1 MFSRPLS
8 QTLQTMK
15 HQALAVLLALSA
27 LAVPLFPRSAQAEV
41 EVSFSFF
48 QNALDPY
55 GEWLEVGNYGTC
67 WRPTGVADGW
77 SPYTDGYWS
86 YTDAGWTWVSY
97 EDWGGVT
104 YHYGRWVRVVGV
116 GWVWVPD
123 YEWGPAWVSWR
134 SNDDYIG
141 WAPLPPEATWDND
154 IGFSTWVDTS
164 YDIGPGYYNFCHSY
178 DFGCPV
184 LAPVLCPPY
193 DCVNIFQ
200 QTVNITNICYD
211 RDRRGVFCGGPNYL
225 DVNRRCHRP
234 VPAFKLVNGDVNRF
248 SDRGRGRIPPQ
259 ALRGNQLEVFAPK
272 VARPANPKDL
282 PVKPRR
288 VVGADQVNRGWGQI
302 KEAAVRDKIKAQ
314 LRKETDGRT
323 PATAPARPVRA
334 EDLSAVPKVADP
346 KAPSPGA
353 IVRRR
358 SQDHPTTA
366 ATTRPVLPKVGEP
379 IPPERPTTGVDQ
391 STGNGLPDLPRALKD
406 GSEPR
411 VGPKL
416 FQAQP
421 SAPVANGPG
430 PERNRAPEVA
440 PSVERPTK
448 EERRDGPQRPTI
460 TVHPPSERPA
470 PPRNAER
477 PERPAPVQNQPAE
490 RPAPPRNVERPE
502 RPAPVQNPPAVERS
516 RPEPPARP
524 VQPSAPSAPSRPV
537 QNEIRRPQRE
547 SSQVNA
553 RALEIV
559 RQHQVQQR
567 QINVARQQQ
576 QFAPR
581 ANEIRQY
588 QARQQQP
595 VQIQRSIPRHYESR
609 APRQMQAAPPRVHA
623 APPPRP
629 TKSAPSV
636 QRSGG
641 DRGNGNR
648 QSEKSED
655 SRRGRH

>member
-1 MFSRPLS
+1 
-8 QTLQTMK
+8 MK

-27 LAVPLFPRSAQAEV
+27 LAVPLFPRSAQAEA

-55 GEWLEVGNYGTC
+55 GEWLEVGDYGTC
-67 WRPTGVADGW
+67 WHPTGVADGW

-97 EDWGGVT
+97 EDWGGIT

-134 SNDDYIG
+134 SNDDYVG
-141 WAPLPPEATWDND
+141 WAPLPPEATWDD
-154 IGFSTWVDTS
+154 DVGFSTWVDSS
-164 YDIGPGYYNFCHSY
+164 YDIGPGCYNFCHSY

-193 DCVNIFQ
+193 ECVNIFQ
-200 QTVNITNICYD
+200 QCVNITNICYD
-211 RDRRGVFCGGPNYL
+211 HTWRRPFCGGPNYW
-225 DVNRRCHRP
+225 DINRRCHRP

-248 SDRGRGRIPPQ
+248 SDRGRIPPQ
-259 ALRGNQLEVFAPK
+259 QLRGNQLEVFAPR
-272 VARPANPKDL
+272 VTPPANRKEL

-314 LRKETDGRT
+314 LRKESNGLT
-323 PATAPARPVRA
+323 PASAPARPVSA
-334 EDLSAVPKVADP
+334 DDLSAVPKVADP

-358 SQDHPTTA
+358 SQDHPPAT
-366 ATTRPVLPKVGEP
+366 ATTTGPALPPVGEP
-379 IPPERPTTGVDQ
+379 IRPGRPSTGVDRP
-391 STGNGLPDLPRALKD
+391 TGNGFTDLPRARKD
-406 GSEPR
+406 DSEPR
-411 VGPKL
+411 VEPNP
-416 FQAQP
+416 FVAQP
-421 SAPVANGPG
+421 GAPVANAPK

-440 PSVERPTK
+440 PSVERPIK
-448 EERRDGPQRPTI
+448 EETRSVPQRPPV
-460 TVHPPSERPA
+460 TVHPPVERS
-470 PPRNAER
+470 
-477 PERPAPVQNQPAE
+477 
-490 RPAPPRNVERPE
+490 APPRNVERPE
-502 RPAPVQNPPAVERS
+502 RPAPVAEPRSVERPQRPAPAQNPPAVERS

-524 VQPSAPSAPSRPV
+524 VERSAPSAPSRPV
-537 QNEIRRPQRE
+537 EKENRRSQRE
-547 SSQVNA
+547 SSQADNRIV
-553 RALEIV
+553 EIA
-559 RQHQVQQR
+559 RQHQMMQR
-567 QINVARQQQ
+567 QIDVARQHQTVQ
-576 QFAPR
+576 R
-581 ANEIRQY
+581 GNEIRQY

-595 VQIQRSIPRHYESR
+595 VEIQRSMPRHYESQ
-609 APRQMQAAPPRVHA
+609 APRQMQTAPSRAYAAPQ
-623 APPPRP
+623 RP
-629 TKSAPSV
+629 VQSAPSV

-648 QSEKSED
+648 QSEKSGD
-655 SRRGRH
+655 GSNSRRGQN